1 MNYGNQLNHLLQRS
15 MLKSV
20 YLYKVLS
27 LRLEI
32 VKTKTLA
39 AILDSLIMLKVWLV
53 SVWCSVK
60 RKTHSLILLKYV
72 DIRPYLHKFPLR

>member
-39 AILDSLIMLKVWLV
+39 AILDSLIMLKV
-53 SVWCSVK
+53 
-60 RKTHSLILLKYV
+60 
-72 DIRPYLHKFPLR
+72 